1 MFLKEALLL
10 LAGLAAGSTVA
21 AGVYAFLVV
30 IGVYP
35 RLIGKTATASKGKI
49 FLYETIIALGGLFGN
64 VVDLFTEKEY
74 EELKKLEGHTETE
87 TFRGPVIDDLVVEI
101 VHRVHR
107 LDPSRMIYIVNLN
120 HDTVENLFNDDLY
133 WRAEPVKFCH
143 GFPTLEQIQTAV
155 QKQLDYLHDV
165 PESKSKVLNIDWDPN
180 VPDFDS

>member
-1 MFLKEALLL
+1 M
-10 LAGLAAGSTVA
+10 
-21 AGVYAFLVV
+21 
-30 IGVYP
+30 
-35 RLIGKTATASKGKI
+35 
-49 FLYETIIALGGLFGN
+49 
-64 VVDLFTEKEY
+64 DLFKEKEY